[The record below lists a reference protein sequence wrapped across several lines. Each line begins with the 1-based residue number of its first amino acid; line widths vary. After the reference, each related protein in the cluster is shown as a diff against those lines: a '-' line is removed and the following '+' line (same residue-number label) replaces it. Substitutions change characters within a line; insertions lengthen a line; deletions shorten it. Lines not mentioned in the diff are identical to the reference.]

1 MKKFFY
7 LVVLTV
13 MGLFVFTTCES
24 SIGGDGENKHKGHE
38 YVDLGLP
45 SGLKWATC
53 NVGSNTPE
61 GPGYYFAW
69 GEVKPK
75 EKYNYSTYKYF
86 KIVNDEDI
94 YATKYCDKDWGG
106 ENGFVDNKIVLEPED
121 DAATVNWG
129 GKWRM
134 PTKEEQ
140 YELKKNCIWTWTI
153 QDGVKGYR
161 VIGPN
166 GNSIFLPLAGY
177 MIGSTRYAAEIGG
190 SYWSSSLYDDGPI
203 HSYYLVFG
211 LDDDN
216 NNLDYIEIFR
226 LYRSYGASVRPVCP

>member
-13 MGLFVFTTCES
+13 MGLFVFTACES

-75 EKYNYSTYKYF
+75 EKYSSATYKYY
-86 KIVNDEDI
+86 DEEVHV
-94 YATKYCDKDWGG
+94 TKYCSENWADV
-106 ENGFVDNKIVLEPED
+106 NGFADDKTVLDPED

-153 QDGVKGYR
+153 EDGVKGYR

-177 MIGSTRYAAEIGG
+177 MIGSTQYVAGIWG
-190 SYWSSSLYDDGPI
+190 SYWSSSLADDMGPSF
-203 HSYYLVFG
+203 SYYLSFG
-211 LDDDN
+211 LDEDN
-216 NNLDYIEIFR
+216 NNLDYIDISDV
-226 LYRSYGASVRPVCP
+226 YRYNGHSVRPVCP